1 MENGPHNLNGYLLTV
16 TEMKNVNIS
25 ENEVLVRGI
34 STTTS
39 EECLTLYMEQI
50 SNYLVVNSIE
60 YVKSWIDSVHNA
72 IVKFYTTI
80 GELRFVMKRCKDI

>member
-1 MENGPHNLNGYLLTV
+1 MENGPHNLNGYTLTV

-34 STTTS
+34 SAITS
-39 EECLTLYMEQI
+39 TECLELYMEQI

-60 YVKSWIDSVHNA
+60 NVMSWSESVYNA

-80 GELRFVMKRCKDI
+80 GELRCNEWM